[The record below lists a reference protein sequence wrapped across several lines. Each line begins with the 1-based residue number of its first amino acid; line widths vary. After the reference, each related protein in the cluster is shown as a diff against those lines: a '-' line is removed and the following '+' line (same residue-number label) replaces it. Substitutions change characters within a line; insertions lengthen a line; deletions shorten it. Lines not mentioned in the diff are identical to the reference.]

1 MSPDEFSGGKAM
13 NMDTHRMAPTRPRT
27 AWLGP
32 VAVGIALVVGAF
44 VAASYI
50 AGPSSKPDPMRGVID
65 QAEDQIRT
73 DPNNPAL
80 RVSVADAYM
89 KAGRVD
95 EAIAQY
101 QEALQIDAANEDAL
115 LGIGLAYREKGLLDE
130 AGTALQ
136 TVIENNRDNPVGAL
150 SKRLQSAHFYLGLI
164 LRDQGRYDDAIN
176 ELRTAL
182 GMNRADADTL
192 FELGKT
198 FALNNNNDDAAAA
211 FELAVA
217 FVPDFKE
224 AYVEIE
230 KLATT
235 MGDQARAQYAGAML
249 DVLAGNAASAVP
261 TLQTV
266 AEQGKSA
273 HFWWA
278 LGYALEQ
285 TNDNAGAIAAY
296 QKSVEINPGEL
307 LAAESLRQLQG
318 GGEP

>member
-1 MSPDEFSGGKAM
+1 M
-13 NMDTHRMAPTRPRT
+13 NMDTHRMAPTRART

-32 VAVGIALVVGAF
+32 VVVGIALVIGAF

-50 AGPSSKPDPMRGVID
+50 AGPSSKPDPMRDVIAT
-65 QAEDQIRT
+65 AEDQIRT
-73 DPNNPAL
+73 DPNSPAL
-80 RVSVADAYM
+80 RVAVADAYM
-89 KAGRVD
+89 TAGRVD

-101 QEALQIDAANEDAL
+101 QEALHLEATREDAL
-115 LGIGLAYREKGLLDE
+115 YGIGLAYREKGLFDQ
-130 AGTALQ
+130 AGGALQ
-136 TVIENNRDNPVGAL
+136 SVIDQNKSNPMAAVN
-150 SKRLQSAHFYLGLI
+150 KRLQGAHFYLGLV

-176 ELRTAL
+176 ELRIAL

-211 FELAVA
+211 LELAVA

-224 AYVEIE
+224 AYVEIQ

-235 MGDQARAQYAGAML
+235 MGDQARAQYAAAML
-249 DVLAGNAASAVP
+249 EILDGNVSSAVP
-261 TLQTV
+261 KLQAV

-273 HFWWA
+273 HYWWA
-278 LGYALEQ
+278 LGYALEKS
-285 TNDNAGAIAAY
+285 NDNAGAIAAY

>member
-1 MSPDEFSGGKAM
+1 
-13 NMDTHRMAPTRPRT
+13 MAP
-27 AWLGP
+27 LGP

-44 VAASYI
+44 FAASYM
-50 AGPSSKPDPMRGVID
+50 AGSASKPNPVHDVIATLEE
-65 QAEDQIRT
+65 QVRT
-73 DPNNPAL
+73 DPNSAAL

-89 KAGRVD
+89 QDHRTD

-101 QEALQIDAANEDAL
+101 HAALQIDASSQDAL
-115 LGIGLAYREKGLLDE
+115 YGLGLAYREQGSLDP
-130 AGTALQ
+130 AGAALQ
-136 TVIENNRDNPVGAL
+136 ALIQGNRDNPLAAL
-150 SKRLQSAHFYLGLI
+150 DKRLQGAHFYLGLV

-176 ELRTAL
+176 ELRIAL

-235 MGDQARAQYAGAML
+235 VGDQVKAQYAGAML
-249 DVLAGNAASAVP
+249 EVLDGKAADAVP
-261 TLQTV
+261 KLQAA
-266 AEQGKSA
+266 AEQGGGA
-273 HFWWA
+273 HYWWA

-285 TNDNAGAIAAY
+285 TGDKAGAVSAY
-296 QKSVEINPGEL
+296 QKSVAINPGEL
-307 LAAESLRQLQG
+307 MAAQSLQQLQG
-318 GGEP
+318 GNTP